1 MAQFYVPIISFFFIL
16 ARILGIR
23 SFHEFDA
30 IATHK
35 IICRTVS
42 SSVNSKLF
50 HFNFNYDVHAPIK
63 RLLDDKDF
71 HKGTFLII
79 EHNDIVHLAQII
91 STDLQKGQ
99 LTISLFLPAPPS
111 KKFSTSRSAP
121 LVIQTTD
128 VVGSLVNAPTKTT
141 SNDVLLTDDQFL
153 GIENLCEEL

>member
-1 MAQFYVPIISFFFIL
+1 MAQFYVTIISFFFIL

-23 SFHEFDA
+23 GFHEFDA
-30 IATHK
+30 ISTHK

-50 HFNFNYDVHAPIK
+50 HFKFNYDVHAPIK

-79 EHNDIVHLAQII
+79 EHNDIVHFAQII

-99 LTISLFLPAPPS
+99 LTISLFLPALPS
-111 KKFSTSRSAP
+111 KKVSTSRSAP